1 MLEKRTSGG
10 GVCVGGVAAYG
21 RSQPADSTQHTAHRS
36 GVDVDEVV
44 DRSGG
49 IASGGIACRRAV
61 ERSSSP
67 GVIGSGGCFSSG
79 VGDSCGG
86 RCMAGGLG
94 GVIGFGSAN
103 GMTVSLVGV
112 CRFGSMSSEILTRV
126 SRSRSLLPRRTRPGR
141 APARHARRRM
151 GGLPVELAVM
161 GCSSLP
167 L

>member
-61 ERSSSP
+61 ERSSS
-67 GVIGSGGCFSSG
+67 
-79 VGDSCGG
+79 
-86 RCMAGGLG
+86 
-94 GVIGFGSAN
+94 
-103 GMTVSLVGV
+103 
-112 CRFGSMSSEILTRV
+112 
-126 SRSRSLLPRRTRPGR
+126 RRTK
-141 APARHARRRM
+141 
-151 GGLPVELAVM
+151 PVFKVCLCRLAESEEEN
-161 GCSSLP
+161 GE
-167 L
+167 

>member
-49 IASGGIACRRAV
+49 IISEGIACRRAV

-67 GVIGSGGCFSSG
+67 GVIGSGGCF
-79 VGDSCGG
+79 
-86 RCMAGGLG
+86 
-94 GVIGFGSAN
+94 
-103 GMTVSLVGV
+103 
-112 CRFGSMSSEILTRV
+112 
-126 SRSRSLLPRRTRPGR
+126 RPLGR
-141 APARHARRRM
+141 A
-151 GGLPVELAVM
+151 
-161 GCSSLP
+161 
-167 L
+167 